1 MKQFIG
7 KVIGTEMPKTAKV
20 LVLRIKVHPLYKKR
34 TRVKKVYHVHDEL
47 GVKINDKVKFQ
58 DCRPMSKT
66 KRWKI
71 TEVIKD
77 KKKKSKKQS

>member
-7 KVIGTEMPKTAKV
+7 KVISVKMPKTAKV
-20 LVLRIKVHPLYKKR
+20 LVSRIKVHPLYKKR
-34 TRVKKVYHVHDEL
+34 VKVRKIYHVHDEL
-47 GVKINDKVKFQ
+47 GVKIDDKVKFQ

-71 TEVIKD
+71 TEVIEE
-77 KKKKSKKQS
+77 KKEKGKK

>member
-7 KVIGTEMPKTAKV
+7 KVISVKMPKTAKV
-20 LVLRIKVHPLYKKR
+20 LVSRIKVHPLYKKR
-34 TRVKKVYHVHDEL
+34 IKVRKIYHVHDEL

-71 TEVIKD
+71 TEVIEEKREKG
-77 KKKKSKKQS
+77 KK

>member
-7 KVIGTEMPKTAKV
+7 KVISVKMPKTAKV
-20 LVLRIKVHPLYKKR
+20 LVSRIKVHPLYKKR
-34 TRVKKVYHVHDEL
+34 IKVRKIYHVHDEL
-47 GVKINDKVKFQ
+47 GVKIDDKVKFQ

-71 TEVIKD
+71 TEVIEE
-77 KKKKSKKQS
+77 KKEKGKK